1 MQIFNSGS
9 TRNIFLAGE
18 SGNITCVSLT
28 QTSSRKVKENIKPID
43 PEEARK
49 ILELEA
55 VTFDFK
61 DKAQGTDKRGF
72 IAEDVAE
79 VIPELVT
86 PETESTSA
94 ALDYIGMIPYLQAV
108 IKEQDKRI
116 SYLEAKLEE
125 LINRL
130 S

>member
-1 MQIFNSGS
+1 M
-9 TRNIFLAGE
+9 
-18 SGNITCVSLT
+18 
-28 QTSSRKVKENIKPID
+28 D

-86 PETESTSA
+86 PETENTSA

>member
-1 MQIFNSGS
+1 M
-9 TRNIFLAGE
+9 
-18 SGNITCVSLT
+18 
-28 QTSSRKVKENIKPID
+28 D

-86 PETESTSA
+86 PETEETSA
-94 ALDYIGMIPYLQAV
+94 ALDYIGMIPYLQAVIKEQDNV